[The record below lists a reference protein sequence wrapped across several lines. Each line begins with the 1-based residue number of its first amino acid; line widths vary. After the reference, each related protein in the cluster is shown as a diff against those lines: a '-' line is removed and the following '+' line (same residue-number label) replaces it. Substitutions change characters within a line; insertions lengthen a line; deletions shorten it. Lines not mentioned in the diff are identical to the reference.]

1 MFASSTQP
9 GLLSI
14 FSSTGSNPLQ
24 LFSCRTDGRLP
35 ADSFIHLLHDASNS
49 PGPNAPASMVACQ
62 PERDGDHA
70 LDQTVLHIQSPT
82 IRTTYIRCPRYDDTR
97 GDLGVRLP
105 CVHVQVRV
113 MSRPW
118 AFEVGV
124 VDRGGRRGVVRC
136 STFQKEPRITG
147 PDGERVL
154 HVPVVFASRSTG
166 SVMSGWTTIRMHLPS
181 VLGQFSV
188 LAGRDGG
195 GTMGTYSHVS
205 YVKVYATCRLRRV
218 WFSEMSGADQMLPW
232 EFEMYGASA

>member
-9 GLLSI
+9 GVLSI

-24 LFSCRTDGRLP
+24 LFSSRTDGGLP

-49 PGPNAPASMVACQ
+49 PRPKAPATLVDCL
-62 PERDGDHA
+62 PERGHA

-82 IRTTYIRCPRYDDTR
+82 IRTTHVRCPRYDDTR
-97 GDLGVRLP
+97 GDLGLGLP

-136 STFQKEPRITG
+136 STFQVCVLMHD
-147 PDGERVL
+147 DGDDAR
-154 HVPVVFASRSTG
+154 
-166 SVMSGWTTIRMHLPS
+166 
-181 VLGQFSV
+181 
-188 LAGRDGG
+188 
-195 GTMGTYSHVS
+195 
-205 YVKVYATCRLRRV
+205 
-218 WFSEMSGADQMLPW
+218 
-232 EFEMYGASA
+232 